1 MGTRRAYEQGVPVG
15 RGLRRPGRADRTAGP
30 DDVLDND
37 GSTETFA
44 ELLADGACDD
54 VCAAPSRER
63 HDDLDASLRKVLGKD
78 QRGAQGHE
86 SRRQRYVTNPT
97 CREECFHPE
106 HL

>member
-1 MGTRRAYEQGVPVG
+1 MPWVLGVPMNRVYPSG
-15 RGLRRPGRADRTAGP
+15 AACAARAVPIVPPAPTTF
-30 DDVLDND
+30 
-37 GSTETFA
+37 STETFA

-63 HDDLDASLRKVLGKD
+63 HDDLDASLRKALGKD

-86 SRRQRYVTNPT
+86 SRRQRYVPNPT